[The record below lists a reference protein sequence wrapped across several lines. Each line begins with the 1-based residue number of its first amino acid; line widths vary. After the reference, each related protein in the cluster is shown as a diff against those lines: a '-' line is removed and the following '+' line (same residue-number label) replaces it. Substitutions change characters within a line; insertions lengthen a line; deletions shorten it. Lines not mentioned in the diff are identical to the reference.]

1 MTRDMKKTAEK
12 ATREIPS
19 NYDLN
24 SSEIIDLMKKARKGS
39 PDDTYNAIIT
49 AFKYGFVLG
58 HRATVAGKITKRI

>member
-1 MTRDMKKTAEK
+1 MNRDMIKTAQK
-12 ATREIPS
+12 AETNVPA

-24 SSEIIDLMKKARKGS
+24 SSEIIDLMKKARSGS